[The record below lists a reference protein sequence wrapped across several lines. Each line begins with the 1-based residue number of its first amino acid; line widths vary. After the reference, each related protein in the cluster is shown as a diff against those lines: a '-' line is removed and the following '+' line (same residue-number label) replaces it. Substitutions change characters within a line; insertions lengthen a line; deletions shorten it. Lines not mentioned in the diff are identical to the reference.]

1 MLLDVSAVKL
11 SSGRMLQAS
20 PAIDRPVAS
29 RLIRIAAVN
38 DAASSSASGKA
49 AAELRRPQKYSTLM
63 GVTRLD
69 LDSPKLASFRNQQI
83 DLVPG
88 RIAEKV
94 HLSRVPG

>member
-49 AAELRRPQKYSTLM
+49 AAELRRPQKYSLM